1 MGFLV
6 ITPVLSCVVVSWPV
20 LSCGVGLSPPGIVR
34 RITRVINVGVIGCG
48 NWGKNYVRNFSE
60 IPEAKLVTCCDTN
73 HARLVAIRER
83 YPLVRLT
90 KNFQT
95 VASDPKIDA
104 VVIAT
109 PPATHYSIARAC
121 LLRGKHVLVEK
132 PFTLSSEDADHLVDI
147 AAKAGKVL
155 MVGHI
160 MDYHPAMR
168 VVKEYVES
176 GELGRIYYLHAT
188 RTSLGIVRED
198 VSVLWDKAP
207 HDIATLLYL
216 LEDEP
221 VSVAAT
227 GQAYV
232 NDGIED
238 VAFVTVRFASGVM
251 ANIHLSW
258 LDPCKASRTTII
270 GEKKMIVFDDAETLE
285 KVKVYNKG
293 VNRRRDFMKRFENG
307 THPNGVA
314 EGAESAGDTSNGV
327 DTLNGFS
334 GFQYTFT
341 YGDVYIPK
349 LKMSE
354 PLRNECLHFLEC
366 IREGKRP
373 LTDGVSGAKVVRV
386 LERAEESLRRGG
398 EYVPVESGVTAAATK
413 EGFMAKARSFWKGLG
428 F

>member
-1 MGFLV
+1 M
-6 ITPVLSCVVVSWPV
+6 T
-20 LSCGVGLSPPGIVR
+20 
-34 RITRVINVGVIGCG
+34 NVGVIGCG
-48 NWGKNYVRNFSE
+48 NWGRNYVRNFSE
-60 IPEAKLVTCCDTN
+60 ISEARLVTCCDTN
-73 HARLVAIRER
+73 HSRLMAIRER
-83 YPLVRLT
+83 YPLVKLT

-132 PFTLSSEDADHLVDI
+132 PFTLSSEDGEALVDI
-147 AAKAGKVL
+147 AEKAGKVL

-168 VVKEYVES
+168 VVKDYVKS

-232 NDGIED
+232 NDGVED
-238 VAFVTVRFASGVM
+238 VAFVTVQFSSGVM

-293 VNRRRDFMKRFENG
+293 VNRRHDFMKRSENG

-354 PLRNECLHFLEC
+354 PLKNECLHFLEC
-366 IREGKRP
+366 IREGRRP
-373 LTDGVSGAKVVRV
+373 LTDGVNGFKVVRV

-398 EYVPVESGVTAAATK
+398 EYLPVESERVAVAATR
-413 EGFMAKARSFWKGLG
+413 EGFMARARSFWKVFG

>member
-1 MGFLV
+1 M
-6 ITPVLSCVVVSWPV
+6 TS
-20 LSCGVGLSPPGIVR
+20 
-34 RITRVINVGVIGCG
+34 VGVIGCG
-48 NWGKNYVRNFSE
+48 NWGKNYVRNLSE

-73 HARLVAIRER
+73 HSRLMAIRER
-83 YPLVRLT
+83 YPLVKLT

-104 VVIAT
+104 VVVAT
-109 PPATHYSIARAC
+109 PPETHFNIARAC

-132 PFTLSSEDADHLVDI
+132 PFTLSSEDADHLVDV
-147 AAKAGKVL
+147 AVKAGKVL

-168 VVKEYVES
+168 VVKEYVDA
-176 GELGRIYYLHAT
+176 GELGRVYYLHAT

-232 NDGIED
+232 NDGVED
-238 VAFVTVRFASGVM
+238 VAFVTVQFASGVM

-293 VNRRRDFMKRFENG
+293 VNRRRDFMKKPENG
-307 THPNGVA
+307 GHPNGVGEVA
-314 EGAESAGDTSNGV
+314 SESAGDNSNGV
-327 DTLNGFS
+327 DTLSGFAA
-334 GFQYTFT
+334 FQYTFT

-366 IREGKRP
+366 IREGRRP
-373 LTDGVSGAKVVRV
+373 LTDGANGSKVIRV

-398 EYVPVESGVTAAATK
+398 EYVPVESGVAAAAAK
-413 EGFMAKARSFWKGLG
+413 DGFMARARSFWKGLG
-428 F
+428 L

>member
-1 MGFLV
+1 MV
-6 ITPVLSCVVVSWPV
+6 
-20 LSCGVGLSPPGIVR
+20 
-34 RITRVINVGVIGCG
+34 NVGVIGCG

-73 HARLVAIRER
+73 HARLMAIRER
-83 YPLVRLT
+83 YPLVKLT
-90 KNFQT
+90 KSFQT

-104 VVIAT
+104 VVVAT
-109 PPATHYSIARAC
+109 PPETHYAIARAC

-147 AAKAGKVL
+147 ATKAGKVL

-160 MDYHPAMR
+160 MDYHPALR
-168 VVKEYVES
+168 VVKDYVAA
-176 GELGRIYYLHAT
+176 GELGKVYYLHAT

-227 GQAYV
+227 GEAYV

-238 VAFVTVRFASGVM
+238 VAFVTIRFSSGVM

-293 VNRRRDFMKRFENG
+293 VNRRRDFTKKPEGG

-314 EGAESAGDTSNGV
+314 EGSDSVGDATNGV

-373 LTDGVSGAKVVRV
+373 LTDGVNGAKVVRV

-398 EYVPVESGVTAAATK
+398 EYVPIDSSVAAAGAR
-413 EGFMAKARSFWKGLG
+413 EGFMAKARLFWKGLG